1 MQKNC
6 IIIGGGIIGLCTAYY
21 LSKEGHQV
29 TVIDKNSISS
39 GASFV
44 NAGYI
49 TPSHIIPLSS
59 PGIINK
65 GLKWMLN
72 SRSPFYVKPR
82 LNAQFLKWAWSFK
95 KSATPGKVK
104 KSIPVIKDIN
114 LLSRELYEEMK
125 KSQDF
130 AFNYERNGLL
140 MCYNSAKGEED
151 ESSLAEMA
159 EMEGLDVMHL
169 TKQNLKDQF
178 PDANYDVRG
187 AWFYADD
194 GHMTPNDFMKQMKD
208 FLDRN
213 NVQIL
218 TNTEVTGFKANKN
231 QIQQIL
237 TDKGNFKADEVILAA
252 GSWSSNL
259 GKQLG
264 LKLLVEAGKGYS
276 FNVYRDLGIKIPSV
290 LVEAKVAVTPMN
302 GFTRFAGT
310 MELGGINDLINPV
323 RVEAIANAAEN
334 YFSRLKISSEEK
346 SKVQS
351 GLRPCSPD
359 GVPFIGRPSKYKNL
373 TVGTGHAMMGWSL
386 GPATGKLISEI
397 ISARRP
403 SLDLEPF
410 EPDRRF

>member
-169 TKQNLKDQF
+169 TKQNLKEQF

-194 GHMTPNDFMKQMKD
+194 GHMTPNEFMKQMKD

>member
-6 IIIGGGIIGLCTAYY
+6 IVVGGGIIGLCAAYY
-21 LSKEGHQV
+21 LSKEGHKV
-29 TVIDKNSISS
+29 TIIDKDSISN
-39 GASFV
+39 GASFI

-82 LNAQFLKWAWSFK
+82 LNAQFLKWAWNFK
-95 KSATPGKVK
+95 KSATTGKVK
-104 KSIPVIKDIN
+104 KAIPIIKDIN

-125 KSQDF
+125 RSQDF
-130 AFNYERNGLL
+130 AFTYERNGLL
-140 MCYNSAKGEED
+140 MCYNSAKGEE
-151 ESSLAEMA
+151 EEANLAEMA
-159 EMEGLDVMHL
+159 ELEGLNVTHF
-169 TKQNLKDQF
+169 TKQDLSEQF

-187 AWFYADD
+187 AWYYADD
-194 GHMTPNDFMKQMKD
+194 GHMTPNDFMTQMRD
-208 FLDRN
+208 FLERN
-213 NVQIL
+213 SVKFL
-218 TNTEVTGFKANKN
+218 TNTEVLDFKIKENTIGKL
-231 QIQQIL
+231 L
-237 TDKGNFKADEVILAA
+237 TDNGDFEVDEVVLAA
-252 GSWSSNL
+252 GSWSSIL
-259 GKQLG
+259 GKKLG
-264 LKLLVEAGKGYS
+264 LNILVEAGKGYS
-276 FNVYRDLGIKIPSV
+276 FNVYRDLGVKIPSV

-334 YFSRLKISSEEK
+334 YFSKLKISSEEK
-346 SKVQS
+346 ASVKS

-359 GVPFIGRPSKYKNL
+359 GIPFIGRPDKYRNL
-373 TVGTGHAMMGWSL
+373 TIGTGHAMMGWSL

-403 SLDLEPF
+403 SLNLEPF
-410 EPDRRF
+410 EPDRKF

>member
-29 TVIDKNSISS
+29 TIIDKNSISS

-213 NVQIL
+213 YVQIL

-237 TDKGNFKADEVILAA
+237 TDKGNFMADEVILAA

-276 FNVYRDLGIKIPSV
+276 FNVHRDLGIKIPSV

-334 YFSRLKISSEEK
+334 YFGGLKISSEEK